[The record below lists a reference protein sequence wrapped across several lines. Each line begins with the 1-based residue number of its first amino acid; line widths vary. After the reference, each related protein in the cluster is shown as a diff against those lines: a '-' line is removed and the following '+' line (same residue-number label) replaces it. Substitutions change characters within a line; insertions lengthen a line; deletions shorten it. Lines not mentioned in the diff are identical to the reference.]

1 VTTQEWHEA
10 DQDDADRVRAW
21 PAQDAQ
27 MPPNDS
33 DVAYLR
39 AEIAAL
45 KVERAHTMS
54 WYKTV
59 CELLTEHTAERDVAR
74 AEVDRLNRAITRVL
88 VLIAPETQMAQPL
101 YGDRYFDEADI
112 RAALAEPTP

>member
-1 VTTQEWHEA
+1 MTTRDYA
-10 DQDDADRVRAW
+10 DAYADDSENVRGW
-21 PAQDAQ
+21 PQQDAQ

-59 CELLTEHTAERDVAR
+59 CELLTEKSATIAR
-74 AEVDRLNRAITRVL
+74 VEKMCDDADAFDDDAVFVTEV
-88 VLIAPETQMAQPL
+88 
-101 YGDRYFDEADI
+101 
-112 RAALAEPTP
+112 RAALAEPTS

>member
-1 VTTQEWHEA
+1 MTTRDYA
-10 DQDDADRVRAW
+10 DAYADDSENVRGW

-39 AEIAAL
+39 AEVAAL

-59 CELLTEHTAERDVAR
+59 CELLTEHTAERDGAQVEIVRLQNELHGVLCDR
-74 AEVDRLNRAITRVL
+74 AEAWAT
-88 VLIAPETQMAQPL
+88 IARMV
-101 YGDRYFDEADI
+101 
-112 RAALAEPTP
+112 EP